1 MTNLPWIG
9 EKNYSSLGR
18 NGSVAVLSCARRTV
32 TVADENW
39 FKIRGWRWRGV
50 SCLVQNRNHTT
61 VRRTP
66 WRLKN
71 IFFYDC
77 KIEIINRISRR
88 NEEEEEEEDDDDD
101 EEEPPGDKHEHNAG
115 RRAPAILPQTTKIIS
130 VTRTSKRRPLECY
143 VCAFKSDAPLKAC
156 LDPTKYRFVPEV

>member
-1 MTNLPWIG
+1 MT
-9 EKNYSSLGR
+9 KKY
-18 NGSVAVLSCARRTV
+18 
-32 TVADENW
+32 
-39 FKIRGWRWRGV
+39 
-50 SCLVQNRNHTT
+50 
-61 VRRTP
+61 
-66 WRLKN
+66 
-71 IFFYDC
+71 FFYDC